1 MKFLYRSCT
10 AHWSL
15 SSESRRQHRHREG
28 QAGITLIS
36 GISLMEKSLHELH
49 FDRSPFGQEGVP
61 SDMASLWC
69 LAWPLCESHFDRT
82 PLGLEGVSADL
93 NTNTSNWWHF
103 GKGKVLAISQSSA
116 KLMHNLI
123 WCTLMIW
130 EQRPSHTK
138 SSTEHRFPESLS
150 TSFVSM
156 SCQIPCPMHLL
167 PCTNFLLANPCLFL
181 QELCSPSLFFPQSTK
196 TWFCLWASS
205 FHCLY
210 LSPYWSTVLR
220 ICL

>member
-1 MKFLYRSCT
+1 MNWLHPNMPKFLHMWSSCIGHAQPTGPWAQRVEGNTDTVKARLASLWYLASLWWRS
-10 AHWSL
+10 L
-15 SSESRRQHRHREG
+15 YN
-28 QAGITLIS
+28 
-36 GISLMEKSLHELH
+36 ELH

-61 SDMASLWC
+61 SDMASLWCLASLRC

-196 TWFCLWASS
+196 TWFCL
-205 FHCLY
+205 
-210 LSPYWSTVLR
+210 
-220 ICL
+220 